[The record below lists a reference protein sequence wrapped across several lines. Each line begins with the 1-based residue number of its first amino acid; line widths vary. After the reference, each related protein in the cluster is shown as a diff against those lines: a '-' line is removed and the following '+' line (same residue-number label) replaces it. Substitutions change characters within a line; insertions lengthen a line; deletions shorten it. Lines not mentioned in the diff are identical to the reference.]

1 MGRIIA
7 YPSQKC
13 YSHPAMMWPKKTL
26 VIIGIL
32 AGLFLL
38 WLRLGGIA
46 GIAEIALTS
55 AVKIQGTSPYA
66 ARQILTNTLGIDS
79 PARYLLLFHSN
90 TNNRYAVIHLWHGI
104 PSIEEQNF
112 LVSASTTLKTGPVMA
127 TVTFTPQAVETL
139 RITLSEP
146 ISLSHILPTSRQN
159 LKNINVLLD
168 DHSVFLSSSDERLQK
183 IFEMQ
188 GWTAPSSTKK

>member
-1 MGRIIA
+1 MK
-7 YPSQKC
+7 QL
-13 YSHPAMMWPKKTL
+13 KKTL

-38 WLRLGGIA
+38 WLRLGGLA
-46 GIAEIALTS
+46 GIAESTLTS
-55 AVKIQGTSPYA
+55 VVKIQGTSPYA
-66 ARQILTNTLGIDS
+66 ARQILSSALGVDT

-90 TNNRYAVIHLWHGI
+90 TYHQYAVVRLWHGI
-104 PSIEEQNF
+104 PSIEGQGV
-112 LVSASTTLKTGPVMA
+112 LLSVSTTLKTEPVMA
-127 TVTFTPQAVETL
+127 TISFTPQAVETL

-146 ISLSHILPTSRQN
+146 ISLSHILPTSRQD

-168 DHSVFLSSSDERLQK
+168 DHGVFLSSPDERLQK

-188 GWTAPSSTKK
+188 GWTATSTEL